1 MFLGISSENMA
12 HWEGRGLPAG
22 IFTIDALTWVYV
34 GIFRP
39 ECCGLRELIHV
50 LLMLVISNQ
59 PKNSNDQ

>member
-1 MFLGISSENMA
+1 MVNILAIFAYLCG
-12 HWEGRGLPAG
+12 GLPAG